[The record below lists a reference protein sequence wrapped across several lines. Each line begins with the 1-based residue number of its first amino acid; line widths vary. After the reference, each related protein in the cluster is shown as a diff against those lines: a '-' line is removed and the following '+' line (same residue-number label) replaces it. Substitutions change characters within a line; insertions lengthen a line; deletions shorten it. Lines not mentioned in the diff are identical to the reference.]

1 MPRGA
6 PLRSF
11 RLPVLRDL
19 QTITLASIWGERFH
33 TTRSHELIHVLHG
46 QALITFR
53 GRSFRVGTGDTF
65 VIPQG
70 VSHKDVSAE
79 AGAYRVLMAFFDWH
93 GHEQLVRDLSP
104 AALLRLPAGAKSHL
118 QMMMKELE
126 GEHAGEAAEAGE
138 RMRTILLE
146 ILLALARYARPAL
159 RPPPDAKRLL
169 ARERRRR
176 LVADVR
182 AYLLAHCAETI
193 GLEALAE
200 QHDVSPFHLSRC
212 FTQELGLSLTDLL
225 TTIRVERAKELL
237 KDGAASVKAVA
248 AQVGYGDANYFAKVF
263 RRTTGLSPTE
273 YQARGKVAPR

>member
-1 MPRGA
+1 MPRTA
-6 PLRSF
+6 PLPSF

-33 TTRSHELIHVLHG
+33 VSKSHELIHVLHG
-46 QALITFR
+46 QAVIHFR
-53 GRSFRVGTGDTF
+53 KRSFQVGTGDTF
-65 VIPQG
+65 VIPEG
-70 VSHKDVSAE
+70 APHKDVSAE
-79 AGAYRVLMAFFDWH
+79 AGAYRVLMAFFDWP
-93 GHEQLVRDLSP
+93 GHERLVRDLSP
-104 AALLRLPAGAKSHL
+104 AALLRLPAGGKSHL

-126 GEHAGEAAEAGE
+126 GEHAGEAPDARG
-138 RMRTILLE
+138 RMQTILLE
-146 ILLALARYARPAL
+146 ILLALARYTRPSARPT
-159 RPPPDAKRLL
+159 PDAKQVL

-182 AYLLAHCAETI
+182 ACLLAHCAETL
-193 GLEALAE
+193 GLEALAA

-237 KDGAASVKAVA
+237 KDGTAPVKTVA

-273 YQARGKVAPR
+273 YQARGRPR